1 MSEPKNSLNV
11 VTILPPLNQKPGSVQ
26 LVQGTRVMLSDGSE
40 LARVQSVE
48 LKAEAGGLWVAVIT
62 VYPEIIQ
69 PVIAEAHIVEV
80 EVTDLQSQSC
90 AYAKGEA

>member
-1 MSEPKNSLNV
+1 MSEPENSLSV
-11 VTILPPLNQKPGSVQ
+11 VTILPPPNQKPDRAQ
-26 LVQGTRVMLSDGSE
+26 LAQGIRVMLSDGSE

-48 LKAEAGGLWVAVIT
+48 LKAEAGGLWTAVIT

-80 EVTDLQSQSC
+80 EVTELWSQARAC
-90 AYAKGEA
+90 PKVEP